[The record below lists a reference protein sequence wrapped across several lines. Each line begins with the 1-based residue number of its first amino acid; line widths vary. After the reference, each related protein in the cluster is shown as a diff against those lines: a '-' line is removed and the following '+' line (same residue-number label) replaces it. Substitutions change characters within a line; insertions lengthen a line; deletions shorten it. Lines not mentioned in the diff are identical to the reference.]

1 MLDGLNVHTG
11 VVSETVNVAVFDV
24 AEPSEF
30 VTVARY
36 RLLFM
41 AVVTFVSVRVAPVP
55 PLTFDHVLPL
65 LVETCHWYV
74 GEGVPVAV
82 TLKVAFCPAVTV

>member
-1 MLDGLNVHTG
+1 MT
-11 VVSETVNVAVFDV
+11 
-24 AEPSEF
+24 EPSEF

-41 AVVTFVSVRVAPVP
+41 AVMTFVSVSVAPVP
-55 PLTFDHVLPL
+55 PLLTFDHVLPL

-74 GEGVPVAV
+74 GAGMPVAV